1 MQCLLETEGERVKG
15 EGGREASEHA
25 TVASPTEAKPQGVGV
40 VACTATAPG
49 LGHLRLTTR
58 SGYRKKLK
66 TAKKAHNFLMR
77 IYIVRQANDRPRA
90 LKYSERDGCGERE
103 IATHIVRQLK

>member
-1 MQCLLETEGERVKG
+1 M
-15 EGGREASEHA
+15 
-25 TVASPTEAKPQGVGV
+25 ASPTEAKPQGVGV

-90 LKYSERDGCGERE
+90 LKYSERERGEGDSCSHCSAAEIIFRE
-103 IATHIVRQLK
+103 L